1 MGHVISHI
9 RGITMVNKDNKIVFS
24 DKAISIF
31 LRTQTLTLAMLL
43 MVASIVMT
51 YVYVLEISDNSAN
64 DDSIS
69 GAQRYLEALT
79 SFRTLYT
86 SEVINTITDAEGD
99 ALTITHNY
107 KNIINA
113 IPLPITLTMAL
124 GDEIGKFQ
132 SGAKTALYSPFPF
145 PWRKQESKKIFDDP
159 FAKEAWASLVQ
170 EPHTHYYRFEEI
182 NDTKYIRYAVA
193 DLMRPSCIDCH
204 NNHPDTPKNDW
215 QVGDVRGIIEVLLPV
230 SIAKEKQ
237 QSSLQK
243 TFMVLSSFL
252 LVIFCIL
259 FLFIARIKQ
268 SEQYLKKSNAQLVNQ
283 GEMLTMA
290 NIEVEASQKKLSN
303 YATELEGKVAL
314 RTKQLQ
320 EHQQQLIQSEKF
332 ASLGV
337 LAAGVAHEIN
347 NPTAFVKS
355 NMQVLTEYM
364 TSIQLIMQNYNALE
378 ENIIKSNDLGLIKT
392 LERVQQLKSTH
403 NIDYILSDVNSLLL
417 DSSSGLDRI
426 IRIVQDLKRVSY
438 VGSNELTKVDLNSD
452 VIESALHLVRNEL
465 KFKCSLTT
473 SFAKLPLYACCPNEL
488 GQVII
493 NLLMNAGDAI
503 TEKGEINITSEVNK
517 ANIIIS
523 ITDNGTGIAD
533 ENITKIFDPFFTTKG
548 LGIGTGLGLSISN
561 GIIKKHGGTLSVS
574 SQSGQGS
581 TFTII
586 LPLTFSI

>member
-243 TFMVLSSFL
+243 PLWS
-252 LVIFCIL
+252 
-259 FLFIARIKQ
+259 
-268 SEQYLKKSNAQLVNQ
+268 YL
-283 GEMLTMA
+283 
-290 NIEVEASQKKLSN
+290 
-303 YATELEGKVAL
+303 
-314 RTKQLQ
+314 
-320 EHQQQLIQSEKF
+320 
-332 ASLGV
+332 
-337 LAAGVAHEIN
+337 
-347 NPTAFVKS
+347 
-355 NMQVLTEYM
+355 
-364 TSIQLIMQNYNALE
+364 
-378 ENIIKSNDLGLIKT
+378 
-392 LERVQQLKSTH
+392 
-403 NIDYILSDVNSLLL
+403 
-417 DSSSGLDRI
+417 
-426 IRIVQDLKRVSY
+426 
-438 VGSNELTKVDLNSD
+438 
-452 VIESALHLVRNEL
+452 
-465 KFKCSLTT
+465 
-473 SFAKLPLYACCPNEL
+473 
-488 GQVII
+488 
-493 NLLMNAGDAI
+493 
-503 TEKGEINITSEVNK
+503 
-517 ANIIIS
+517 
-523 ITDNGTGIAD
+523 
-533 ENITKIFDPFFTTKG
+533 
-548 LGIGTGLGLSISN
+548 
-561 GIIKKHGGTLSVS
+561 VS
-574 SQSGQGS
+574 S
-581 TFTII
+581 
-586 LPLTFSI
+586 

>member
-1 MGHVISHI
+1 
-9 RGITMVNKDNKIVFS
+9 
-24 DKAISIF
+24 
-31 LRTQTLTLAMLL
+31 
-43 MVASIVMT
+43 
-51 YVYVLEISDNSAN
+51 
-64 DDSIS
+64 
-69 GAQRYLEALT
+69 
-79 SFRTLYT
+79 
-86 SEVINTITDAEGD
+86 
-99 ALTITHNY
+99 
-107 KNIINA
+107 
-113 IPLPITLTMAL
+113 
-124 GDEIGKFQ
+124 
-132 SGAKTALYSPFPF
+132 
-145 PWRKQESKKIFDDP
+145 
-159 FAKEAWASLVQ
+159 
-170 EPHTHYYRFEEI
+170 
-182 NDTKYIRYAVA
+182 
-193 DLMRPSCIDCH
+193 
-204 NNHPDTPKNDW
+204 
-215 QVGDVRGIIEVLLPV
+215 
-230 SIAKEKQ
+230 
-237 QSSLQK
+237 
-243 TFMVLSSFL
+243 MVLSSFL